1 MSENS
6 KYAISDYY
14 AKMSE
19 EIIRVKHPEILACGI
34 SVGFISCNK
43 AKTINKIKIVLGEC
57 RKVQDLER
65 LFCPFDFLIII
76 YEPNV
81 EGLTEKQI
89 EILLHHEL
97 SHIGIDEEGEYEQRM
112 VTTGIDDGA
121 KCIIPE
127 GIAEGEEIVVGERA
141 MFPGADKKDSKSFFG
156 PPQEKKR

>member
-19 EIIRVKHPEILACGI
+19 EIIRVKHPEILACGV

-76 YEPNV
+76 YEPNC
-81 EGLTEKQI
+81 EGLTEKQM

-97 SHIGIDEEGEYEQRM
+97 SHIGIDEEGEPFIVPHDVEEFR
-112 VTTGIDDGA
+112 D
-121 KCIIPE
+121 IIASYGLDWANVPR
-127 GIAEGEEIVVGERA
+127 GTIGG
-141 MFPGADKKDSKSFFG
+141 
-156 PPQEKKR
+156 